1 MSYGRL
7 RKRAGTSREL
17 GISGLLICARSTR
30 YLAVHHPEM
39 LGEAQRV
46 EAIPTRRVQAA
57 KTVCLE
63 RDEMSALFQ
72 TLPKQGNLDL
82 RDRALLMFV
91 SNTGARVQDID
102 FEEPFRVRL
111 HGKGDKRRCC
121 PIWPETAQLLKQP
134 IVDRKTEITTPVF
147 VSQQRKPLTRFGIY
161 KIVKRYTARL
171 QCSALGKTHS
181 GLFRTPFAIARR
193 SIYCACLPTSWP
205 RNSRA
210 ARRSRKSRTTMT

>member
-1 MSYGRL
+1 M
-7 RKRAGTSREL
+7 
-17 GISGLLICARSTR
+17 
-30 YLAVHHPEM
+30 LA
-39 LGEAQRV
+39 EAQRV
-46 EAIPTRRVQAA
+46 EAIPTRRVQTA

-121 PIWPETAQLLKQP
+121 PIWW
-134 IVDRKTEITTPVF
+134 R
-147 VSQQRKPLTRFGIY
+147 STR
-161 KIVKRYTARL
+161 L
-171 QCSALGKTHS
+171 PSAV
-181 GLFRTPFAIARR
+181 
-193 SIYCACLPTSWP
+193 
-205 RNSRA
+205 
-210 ARRSRKSRTTMT
+210 